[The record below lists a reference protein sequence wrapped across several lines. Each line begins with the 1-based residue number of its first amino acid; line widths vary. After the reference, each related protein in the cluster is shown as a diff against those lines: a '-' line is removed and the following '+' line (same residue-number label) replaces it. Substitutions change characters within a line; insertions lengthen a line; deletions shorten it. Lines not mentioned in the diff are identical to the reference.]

1 MRMYISV
8 VSSSYKHIA
17 GKLNV
22 ENVFELFCHISK
34 DHVNAFHA
42 NVTL

>member
-8 VSSSYKHIA
+8 ISSSYNHIA

-22 ENVFELFCHISK
+22 ENVFGAILSH
-34 DHVNAFHA
+34 
-42 NVTL
+42 L